1 MFMLLRLGIVVV
13 AVLLAIFFLNSLLEI
28 IISILMIGI
37 GCIGGIIFSS
47 TEQLDDY
54 RKYFQMKIKEL
65 KLKLRIKS
73 ME

>member
-1 MFMLLRLGIVVV
+1 MLLRLGIVVV

-37 GCIGGIIFSS
+37 AVLGGIIFSS